1 MITLTYIIKWRFHL
15 ALTSSL
21 LKVSNAAWVNK
32 TSLWFLKKLWCCVGE
47 REKLGKFGFIKQ
59 VHEGQL

>member
-1 MITLTYIIKWRFHL
+1 MISLTYIIKWRFHL
-15 ALTSSL
+15 SLTSSL
-21 LKVSNAAWVNK
+21 LKISNAAWVHK
-32 TSLWFLKKLWCCVGE
+32 TNSWFLKKLWCYVGE